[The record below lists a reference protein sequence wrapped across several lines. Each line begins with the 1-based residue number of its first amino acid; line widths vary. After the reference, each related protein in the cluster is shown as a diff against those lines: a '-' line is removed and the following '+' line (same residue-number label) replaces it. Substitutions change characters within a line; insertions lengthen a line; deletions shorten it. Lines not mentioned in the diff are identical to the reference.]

1 MREQNLWKVRRN
13 PHNTRQYQ
21 VCMYEQG
28 TGFGKR
34 VKDIIPGFFDNL
46 KSAQEFAEAINAM
59 KRGVKG
65 V

>member
-13 PHNTRQYQ
+13 PNNTRQYQ
-21 VCMYEQG
+21 VCMYEQV
-28 TGFGKR
+28 TRYDKR

-46 KSAQEFAEAINAM
+46 KSAQEFAEAINTM

>member
-1 MREQNLWKVRRN
+1 
-13 PHNTRQYQ
+13 
-21 VCMYEQG
+21 MYEQV
-28 TGFGKR
+28 TRYDKR

-46 KSAQEFAEAINAM
+46 KSAQEFAEAINTM